1 MIFFPAI
8 LLGAAVGWWRAGRRG
23 GNRADKVQYALVH
36 AIFFAILALFATI
49 LYHRLS

>member
-1 MIFFPAI
+1 VIFFPAI

-36 AIFFAILALFATI
+36 AIFFAILAIFATI
-49 LYHRLS
+49 LYHRMS

>member
-8 LLGAAVGWWRAGRRG
+8 LLGAAVGWWRAARRG

-36 AIFFAILALFATI
+36 AISFAILALFATI
-49 LYHRLS
+49 FYHRMS